1 MLFQHNDRL
10 DAYHVASPGIDE
22 DLEDEVVDAEGLD
35 ADLGLEG
42 VPHDV
47 EDELAE
53 GLDAGLGLGVPA
65 HDAEDSSLKTH
76 LLKSFT
82 FVDGNLAHVCSSELL
97 REEVV

>member
-1 MLFQHNDRL
+1 M
-10 DAYHVASPGIDE
+10 
-22 DLEDEVVDAEGLD
+22 VDAEGLD

-53 GLDAGLGLGVPA
+53 GLDAGLGVVGVPA
-65 HDAEDSSLKTH
+65 HDAEDSSLDKH

-82 FVDGNLAHVCSSELL
+82 IVEVNLAHVCSSEFL
-97 REEVV
+97 REKVV

>member
-1 MLFQHNDRL
+1 M
-10 DAYHVASPGIDE
+10 
-22 DLEDEVVDAEGLD
+22 VDAEGLD

-53 GLDAGLGLGVPA
+53 GLDAGLGVVGVPA
-65 HDAEDSSLKTH
+65 QNAEDSSLDKH

-82 FVDGNLAHVCSSELL
+82 IVEGNLAHVCSSEFL
-97 REEVV
+97 REKVV

>member
-1 MLFQHNDRL
+1 M
-10 DAYHVASPGIDE
+10 
-22 DLEDEVVDAEGLD
+22 VDAEGLD

-53 GLDAGLGLGVPA
+53 GLDAGLGLVVGVPA
-65 HDAEDSSLKTH
+65 HDAEDGSLDIH

-82 FVDGNLAHVCSSELL
+82 IVDGNLAHACSSELL

>member
-1 MLFQHNDRL
+1 M
-10 DAYHVASPGIDE
+10 
-22 DLEDEVVDAEGLD
+22 VDAEGLD

-53 GLDAGLGLGVPA
+53 GLDAGLGLVGGVLA
-65 HDAEDSSLKTH
+65 HDAEDGSLDKH

-82 FVDGNLAHVCSSELL
+82 IVEGNLAHVCSSEFL
-97 REEVV
+97 REKVV